1 MEGEV
6 IGGATTGK
14 IIKSVILDGIIR
26 SVVTHQYAL
35 MDLEEIV
42 TGSVGRIILKLDA
55 SSKLNRRKKNKKN
68 RSFLLMSSTRF
79 N

>member
-1 MEGEV
+1 MEVEDV
-6 IGGATTGK
+6 GGATTGR
-14 IIKSVILDGIIR
+14 IEKSVILDGIVR
-26 SVVTHQYAL
+26 SVATYLYAL
-35 MDLEEIV
+35 MIQEEIV